1 MEECAYKSNLCKDED
16 AINSIAKQIPT
27 KVLINEII
35 RREGVEIW
43 SVDEDDSYSLRIA
56 HMSFKSFSTRKDV
69 GPTRILI
76 INDQEERIYGRSY
89 NST

>member
-1 MEECAYKSNLCKDED
+1 MHDNCETIKQTPEPTACPSIKHASTKALIDE
-16 AINSIAKQIPT
+16 
-27 KVLINEII
+27 LML
-35 RREGVEIW
+35 RGGVEVW

-56 HMSFKSFSTRKDV
+56 RMNFKSFSTRKDV

-76 INDQEERIYGRSY
+76 INDQEERVYGRSY

>member
-1 MEECAYKSNLCKDED
+1 MHDSCETIKQTPEPTACPSIKQASIKALIDE
-16 AINSIAKQIPT
+16 
-27 KVLINEII
+27 LML
-35 RREGVEIW
+35 RGGVEVW
-43 SVDEDDSYSLRIA
+43 SIDEDDSYSLRIA
-56 HMSFKSFSTRKDV
+56 RMSFKSFSTRKDV

>member
-1 MEECAYKSNLCKDED
+1 MNDRCETIKQTPEPTACPSIKQASTKALIDE
-16 AINSIAKQIPT
+16 
-27 KVLINEII
+27 LML
-35 RREGVEIW
+35 RGGVEIW

-56 HMSFKSFSTRKDV
+56 RMSFKSFSTRKDV